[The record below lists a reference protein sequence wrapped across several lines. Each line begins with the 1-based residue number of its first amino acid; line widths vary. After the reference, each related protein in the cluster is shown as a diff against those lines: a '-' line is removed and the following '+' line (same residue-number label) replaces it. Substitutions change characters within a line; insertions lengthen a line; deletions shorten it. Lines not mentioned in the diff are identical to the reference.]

1 MALKLYRRHRKDCEG
16 NHPEDSRTGEFEE
29 GRRGWKRCACVIH
42 VSGTIAG
49 KFNRK
54 QPGATQWEQAK
65 AIADEWVKAG
75 SWDGETL
82 PPERSEE
89 HTSELQSLRHLVCR
103 L

>member
-54 QPGATQWEQAK
+54 QTGATEWEQAK

-75 SWDGETL
+75 MGSPYGRITRIDRWWCCLDAA
-82 PPERSEE
+82 
-89 HTSELQSLRHLVCR
+89 
-103 L
+103 